1 MESATSKLM
10 IVAIILV
17 IIGALNW
24 GWVGVTSN
32 NIVTSINNV
41 TFKSETLERIIYV
54 IIGLGGLYLLFN
66 IGKFI
71 N

>member
-71 N
+71 H